1 MSDQHVRI
9 GQLSTARASGRLLA
23 IGLGSCVA
31 IIVYDRARR
40 IGGLAHVLLPD
51 PSAARDDSNP
61 ARFASRAVPAL
72 LEEMRGLGARA
83 PLEARLVGGAALF
96 GNMLASAQGQM
107 GDRNVAAARAALAVA
122 QIPIVATDT
131 GGSAGRSV
139 AFDVATGEVA
149 VRGVRGG
156 HRVL

>member
-9 GQLSTARASGRLLA
+9 GQLATARGAGRLLA

-31 IIVYDRARR
+31 IILYDRARR

-61 ARFASRAVPAL
+61 ARFATRAVPAL
-72 LEEMRGLGARA
+72 LEEMRALGASA
-83 PLEARLVGGAALF
+83 PFEARLVGGAALF

-107 GDRNVAAARAALAVA
+107 GDRNVGAASAAIAALM
-122 QIPIVATDT
+122 IPVLASDT

-139 AFDVATGEVA
+139 TFDIATGEVA

>member
-9 GQLSTARASGRLLA
+9 GQLAVGRASGRLLA

-31 IIVYDRARR
+31 IILYDRTRR

-72 LEEMRGLGARA
+72 MEEMRALSARA
-83 PLEARLVGGAALF
+83 PFEARLVGGAALF

-107 GDRNVAAARAALAVA
+107 GDRNVAAARAALAA
-122 QIPIVATDT
+122 LQISIVASDT

-139 AFDVATGEVA
+139 SFDLATGEVA

>member
-1 MSDQHVRI
+1 MSDHHVRI
-9 GQLSTARASGRLLA
+9 GQLAAARASGRLLA

-31 IIVYDRARR
+31 IVLYDRVRR
-40 IGGLAHVLLPD
+40 VGGLAHVLLPD
-51 PSAARDDSNP
+51 PSAARDASNP
-61 ARFASRAVPAL
+61 ARFATRAVPAL
-72 LEEMRGLGARA
+72 LAAMRALGARA
-83 PLEARLVGGAALF
+83 PFEARLVGGAALF

-107 GDRNVAAARAALAVA
+107 GDRNVAAARAALATLRISVVA
-122 QIPIVATDT
+122 SDT

-139 AFDVATGEVA
+139 SFDIATGEVA